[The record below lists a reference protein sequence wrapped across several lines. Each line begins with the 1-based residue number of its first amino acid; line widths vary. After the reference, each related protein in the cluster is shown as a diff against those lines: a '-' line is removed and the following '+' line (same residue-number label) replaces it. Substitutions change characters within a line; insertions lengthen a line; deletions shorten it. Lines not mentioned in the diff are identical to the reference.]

1 MAASTLVRAGPG
13 ARLAPCP
20 QGHTFPLATVASA
33 LEETSTSRARGA
45 GAGAWCWL
53 GGTPRR
59 PPSILQPVAS
69 VLSWGERR
77 PVCDLLKTGG
87 CLSQRL
93 VNPTGFQASQ
103 AGSSFPC
110 RTQGLRCLICGSKS
124 SFPREDPFAHD
135 ISPSP
140 VSPTSEGRS

>member
-1 MAASTLVRAGPG
+1 MTLTLRVWAGIHELVMAASTLVRAGPG

-20 QGHTFPLATVASA
+20 QGHTFPLAAVASA

-45 GAGAWCWL
+45 GAGAWCGL
-53 GGTPRR
+53 GGTRGR

-87 CLSQRL
+87 CLSQAFSK
-93 VNPTGFQASQ
+93 PTGFQASQ
-103 AGSSFPC
+103 AGSSFRVGPK
-110 RTQGLRCLICGSKS
+110 G
-124 SFPREDPFAHD
+124 
-135 ISPSP
+135 
-140 VSPTSEGRS
+140 